1 MWNNHYF
8 KVVIHPY
15 MGHFDPFFT
24 SILVYPGV
32 VPERCSLIL
41 KPIPVKH
48 QEQRKPLQPWQPP
61 KDRGDLLSGSL
72 T

>member
-32 VPERCSLIL
+32 VP
-41 KPIPVKH
+41 
-48 QEQRKPLQPWQPP
+48 RKMFPHPEANPGETP
-61 KDRGDLLSGSL
+61 GAA
-72 T
+72 